1 MALLD
6 FLNTSL
12 VINIGTLILLVVLVG
27 GLYTYFSS
35 KLSAQDH
42 KISSMVSCVSTM
54 AEEIQSFRKQMNE
67 QCGYPQMINSMHLP
81 SHTMIGKNDLD
92 RRLIEVSD
100 GENDSDDDSDD
111 DESNDDES
119 DDDETNDTSSSEEY
133 SEDDDEEND
142 EHHDVS
148 SPNILDDPLETHDTL
163 NIDENYDITDL
174 DDLSVNE
181 VNNVKTIHIDE
192 KNDNIMLDGE
202 NIDLTKLPIPHIKE
216 EPREDNLVNTNDLKT
231 ISLVDMDHEDDH
243 EHNDNQDLDQ
253 DYKKM
258 NLTKLRD
265 IVVKKKLTNDA
276 SKMKKNDMLKML
288 GVE

>member
-54 AEEIQSFRKQMNE
+54 AEEIQLFRKQINE
-67 QCGYPQMINSMHLP
+67 QCGHPQMINSVHMP
-81 SHTMIGKNDLD
+81 SRIQVGSNDLD

-100 GENDSDDDSDD
+100 DETDSDDETHEDD
-111 DESNDDES
+111 A
-119 DDDETNDTSSSEEY
+119 DDETDCESSSEDY
-133 SEDDDEEND
+133 SDEDDEDE
-142 EHHDVS
+142 S
-148 SPNILDDPLETHDTL
+148 SHNVLHNSLELHETLDT
-163 NIDENYDITDL
+163 NENYDINDL
-174 DDLSVNE
+174 DDLSVND
-181 VNNVKTIHIDE
+181 VKTIHIEENSD
-192 KNDNIMLDGE
+192 IMLHDE
-202 NIDLTKLPIPHIKE
+202 NVDLTKLPIPHIKE
-216 EPREDNLVNTNDLKT
+216 EPGTEDNLVNTDNLKS
-231 ISLVDMDHEDDH
+231 ISLVDIDHEDDDDEDH
-243 EHNDNQDLDQ
+243 

-276 SKMKKNDMLKML
+276 SKMKKNDILKML
-288 GVE
+288 GIE